1 MHGIFRGQSAHCSQW
16 SVARFYGYSL
26 VQPVRL
32 APWSKLI
39 LYLPS
44 TTTTQEGCI
53 PGTTVNPTVAPTQT
67 LTLQSDPVPV
77 ENKAILPTPLAPGPA
92 TIHDPATLPPPASCR
107 TNIIAYSTSTISHW
121 NLWTTN
127 RTSVT
132 AMNLQSLYSDV
143 IIMPAYIT
151 AMQTEIAKLLD
162 NAKLE
167 VKE

>member
-53 PGTTVNPTVAPTQT
+53 PGTTVNPTVVPTQT

-77 ENKAILPTPLAPGPA
+77 ENQAILPTPLAPGPA
-92 TIHDPATLPPPASCR
+92 TIHDPATLPPLPVAEP
-107 TNIIAYSTSTISHW
+107 TSLPTPPVPFHIGTFGQLTVHQ
-121 NLWTTN
+121 LQQWTYKVCILMLSLCLLTL
-127 RTSVT
+127 
-132 AMNLQSLYSDV
+132 LQC
-143 IIMPAYIT
+143 
-151 AMQTEIAKLLD
+151 KL
-162 NAKLE
+162 K
-167 VKE
+167 